1 MQLLLIFIADSD
13 IDCESNI
20 LEDID
25 CDISASVV
33 IVKVDRKIGL

>member
-1 MQLLLIFIADSD
+1 MLLIFISDSD

-20 LEDID
+20 LEDSD
-25 CDISASVV
+25 SDISASAV